1 MKAVL
6 VFIDGLV
13 CDYRQRQH
21 LSGAPEFYKRE
32 VLMKDAPTPDSV
44 RCLQELAQRY
54 KLIYLTARPETA
66 KAATEEWLNAMNFP
80 KGPIFIGQTPG
91 DRLGL
96 APALR
101 EAFEF
106 EAGLG
111 THWEDN
117 ELHLELGCKSIILK
131 EFEVDWEIVRKHL
144 LGREHS
150 ALHQAMALL
159 EPRALKITEPAAHR
173 ADAYLDAGRLLPAVE
188 SLRQARWGFL
198 SAITGLVQVKTN
210 EIEVLYHFVNGS
222 ANVNLRVRVPRD
234 SATVPSICGII
245 PAATFF
251 ERELSEMFGVNVT
264 GTPNPARLFLSDEW
278 PTNAPP
284 LRKDF
289 VMPEL
294 VAEKQPAG
302 Q

>member
-6 VFIDGLV
+6 VFIDGII

-32 VLMKDAPTPDSV
+32 VMMKDAPTPDSV
-44 RCLQELAQRY
+44 RCLQELARRY
-54 KLIYLTARPETA
+54 QLVYLTSRPETA

-80 KGPIFIGQTPG
+80 KGPLFVGQTTAE
-91 DRLGL
+91 RLAL

-101 EAFEF
+101 AHAEF

-111 THWEDN
+111 THWDDN
-117 ELHLELGCKSIILK
+117 ALHLELGCRSIILK
-131 EFEVDWEIVRKHL
+131 EFEVDWEHVRKHL
-144 LGREHS
+144 LGQEHS

-173 ADAYLDAGRLLPAVE
+173 ADAYLDPGRLLPAVE

-198 SAITGLVQVKTN
+198 TAITGLDDVKAN
-210 EIEVLYHFVNGS
+210 EIEVLYHFVNGM
-222 ANVNLRVRVPRD
+222 ANVNLRVRIPRD
-234 SATVPSICGII
+234 HAAIPSVCALI
-245 PAATFF
+245 PGATFF
-251 ERELSEMFGVNVT
+251 ERELSEMFGITVV
-264 GTPNPARLFLSDEW
+264 GTPTPDRLFLPDEW

-289 VMPEL
+289 VMPQL
-294 VAEKQPAG
+294 Q
-302 Q
+302 